1 MWWLLN
7 IVDMSNNDSFLDA
20 LNVASFLIGVIN
32 YNENLTQTDK
42 QELMQAFDQK
52 TGALLQGIQ
61 THLKEQDEIIRQM
74 SSDIHTLVQERYKND
89 G

>member
-1 MWWLLN
+1 
-7 IVDMSNNDSFLDA
+7 MSNNDSFLDA

-52 TGALLQGIQ
+52 TGALLHGIQ
-61 THLKEQDEIIRQM
+61 THLKEQDKIIRQM
-74 SSDIHTLVQERYKND
+74 SSDIHTLVQERYNND
-89 G
+89 S